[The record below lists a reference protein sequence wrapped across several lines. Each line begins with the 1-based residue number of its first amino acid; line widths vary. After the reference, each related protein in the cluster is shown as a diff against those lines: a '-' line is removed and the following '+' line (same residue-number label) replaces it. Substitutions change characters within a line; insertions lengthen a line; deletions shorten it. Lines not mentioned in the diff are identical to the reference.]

1 MRPGAGATRSTTTG
15 ANNAR
20 PRRSRYHAREEQTQH
35 QVGPECQ
42 DVLGTRLSSSARV
55 IRISI
60 LVQGGACGAAPGRCC
75 CSRKPLA
82 RGMRPPAGPRAAR
95 GCTGAGDRHTRGQ
108 SQPTNKGMPSPGG
121 QVSEMVGHGVC
132 PPSRGRGRRVR
143 AISSTSQ
150 RAITPAPG
158 GKPGQARAGIVRM
171 LPPGAGVIGL
181 RQVDEMALRLP
192 QWRAERTAHPRPPLT
207 VCVSTASQPRRIAA
221 LSPED
226 VNGRPARIDL
236 RIRTRQ
242 VAPGIA
248 SRRRSP
254 IMPGEYPMLL
264 NRTVEDSSADHGAFA
279 AWRRASVSSRSRRA

>member
-1 MRPGAGATRSTTTG
+1 M
-15 ANNAR
+15 
-20 PRRSRYHAREEQTQH
+20 
-35 QVGPECQ
+35 
-42 DVLGTRLSSSARV
+42 
-55 IRISI
+55 
-60 LVQGGACGAAPGRCC
+60 
-75 CSRKPLA
+75 
-82 RGMRPPAGPRAAR
+82 
-95 GCTGAGDRHTRGQ
+95 
-108 SQPTNKGMPSPGG
+108 
-121 QVSEMVGHGVC
+121 
-132 PPSRGRGRRVR
+132 R

-150 RAITPAPG
+150 RTITPAPG

-171 LPPGAGVIGL
+171 LPPGADVIGL

-207 VCVSTASQPRRIAA
+207 VCVFTASQPRRIAA

-242 VAPGIA
+242 VAPVIA